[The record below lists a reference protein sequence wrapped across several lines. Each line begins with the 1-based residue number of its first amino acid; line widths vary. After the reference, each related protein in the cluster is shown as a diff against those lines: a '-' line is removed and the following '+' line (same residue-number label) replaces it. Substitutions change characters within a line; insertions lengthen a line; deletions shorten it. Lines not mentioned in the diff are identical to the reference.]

1 MTRVLIVTTNYP
13 RWEGDPHSPWLLAL
27 MARLRE
33 QGYQFD
39 ALAPSFEGLGDHV
52 IDGVQ
57 VYRFRYAP
65 ARWETLTHEEGA
77 PNKIRKQPLYLLL
90 LPFYLLAGAWAAW
103 RLGRRERYDIIHVH
117 WPVPQGVFG
126 WLAVVAAKDL
136 GGLRRPPRSRSRRV
150 DSTPPSPSAR
160 RPRLVATFYG
170 ADLVMAQRFPFLK
183 PFVRWFARRCDDLA
197 AISSYTARELTA
209 ITGRAPRVIPYG
221 IELPPERDW
230 PATPGRVLTVGRL
243 IARKGH
249 IYLIRAM
256 AHLRDLPDAHLVIVG
271 EGHERAA
278 LEAEIERLGLEDR
291 VTLTGRVSDEE
302 LEAYYQ
308 SCQVFALPAIVDEAG
323 DTEMLGMVSLE
334 AMRYCKPV
342 IASNVGGVPDIVVDG
357 ESGVLVPQKDPEALA
372 AAIRRVLT
380 DPDLA
385 RRLGH
390 GGYRFARAH
399 FSWESVAQA
408 TRAMYGEG
416 EIKRS

>member
-33 QGYQFD
+33 HGYEFD

-103 RLGRRERYDIIHVH
+103 RLGRRGRYDVIHVH

-126 WLAVVAAKDL
+126 WLA
-136 GGLRRPPRSRSRRV
+136 RRGN
-150 DSTPPSPSAR
+150 A
-160 RPRLVATFYG
+160 RLVATFYG

-209 ITGRAPRVIPYG
+209 IAAQEPRVIPYG

-230 PATPGRVLTVGRL
+230 PATPGRILTVGRL

-249 IYLIRAM
+249 MYLIRAM

-278 LEAEIERLGLEDR
+278 LEAEIARLGLEDR

-342 IASNVGGVPDIVVDG
+342 IASDVGGIPDIVVDG

-380 DPDLA
+380 DPALA

-399 FSWESVAQA
+399 FSWESVARA

-416 EIKRS
+416 APNSD